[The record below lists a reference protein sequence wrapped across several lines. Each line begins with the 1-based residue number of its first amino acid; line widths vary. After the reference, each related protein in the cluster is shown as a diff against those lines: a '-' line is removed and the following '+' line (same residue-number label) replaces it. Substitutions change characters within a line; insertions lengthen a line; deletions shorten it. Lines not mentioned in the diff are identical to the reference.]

1 MNSWIEIPANSDFTL
16 HNIPFGIVQHT
27 NKKVVATILGNT
39 VIDLHALYNTGLLS
53 TIYGLHGNVFSNN
66 YINDFIALGKPIT
79 NAVRLRI
86 IDLFN
91 ETNTNA
97 EHRTVLQRC
106 LLNTNEVKQ
115 CMPVRI
121 GDYTDFFSSI
131 DHATNTGMMFRDPA
145 NALLPNWKHLPVGYH
160 GRSSSI
166 VESGVNFHRPKGQ
179 SKTDDQTMPSFAPC
193 KTLDFELEMGFI
205 IGKPTELGD
214 SITTGNANEH
224 IFGFCLFNDWSARDI
239 QKWEYVPL
247 GPFLGKNFFSSI
259 SPWIVTLE
267 ALAPF
272 RVDSYEQTPQV
283 LPYLAF
289 EGQNNFDVNLQVY
302 IQPENSTVKCVSESN
317 FKYMYWNVNQ
327 QLAHHTING
336 CNVNVGDMMA
346 SGTISGPEPTSYG
359 SMLEISWGGK
369 RAITMN
375 DGTERKF
382 IHDND
387 TVIMR
392 GYAEKNGVRVGFGE
406 VKNKVLPAK

>member
-1 MNSWIEIPANSDFTL
+1 MKSWIETPDNSDFTL
-16 HNIPFGIVQHT
+16 YNIPFGIIKHN
-27 NKKVVATILGNT
+27 NKKVVATIIGNT
-39 VIDLHALYNTGLLS
+39 VIDLHALYNKGLLS
-53 TIYGLHGNVFSNN
+53 TTYGLHATLFANDFL
-66 YINDFIALGKPIT
+66 NDFIAEGKPVT
-79 NAVRLRI
+79 NAVRARI

-91 ETNTNA
+91 ETNT
-97 EHRTVLQRC
+97 EHRALLQEC
-106 LLNTNEVKQ
+106 LLPVDEVQ
-115 CMPVRI
+115 NCMPVRI

-166 VESGVNFHRPKGQ
+166 VESGINFYRPKGQ
-179 SKTDDQTMPSFAPC
+179 SKADDQTMPSFAPC

-205 IGKPTELGD
+205 IGKPTAIGD
-214 SITTGNANEH
+214 SITTANADEH

-259 SPWIVTLE
+259 SPWIVTIE

-272 RVDSYEQTPQV
+272 RVPSYEQMPQV

-289 EGQNNFDVNLQVY
+289 EGNNNFDVNLQVF
-302 IQPENSTVKCVSESN
+302 IQPENSTEKCVSESN

-327 QLAHHTING
+327 QLAHHTVNG

-369 RAITMN
+369 RSITMN

-382 IHDND
+382 IQDND

-392 GYAEKNGVRVGFGE
+392 GYASKNGIRVGFGE
-406 VKNKVLPAK
+406 VKNKVLAAK